1 MLLKQAEQ
9 SVSVSHVP
17 STDDGARTLAGH
29 MGAREAVCAIS
40 ERVGCRSYRQKG
52 NPLQAAP
59 LPSREGNPLAR
70 RLSLPPRH
78 STLPGYSRS
87 GQADP
92 ACASI
97 KNTSTIPPESRIQ
110 RGFSPVDG
118 AVSGGP
124 GLRLHQEDAHVLQLG
139 EQLLGAQ
146 LLPRRAPCRHP

>member
-97 KNTSTIPPESRIQ
+97 KKTLTC
-110 RGFSPVDG
+110 FSWGNSYWELNSFHG
-118 AVSGGP
+118 A
-124 GLRLHQEDAHVLQLG
+124 RHVAIL
-139 EQLLGAQ
+139 EVEASVRPHH
-146 LLPRRAPCRHP
+146 PRD

>member
-1 MLLKQAEQ
+1 MQLAAVHVEPLGQRVELPPQAVEGLEGGGGGPQ
-9 SVSVSHVP
+9 LAGEHLQQCVGESAGGTHVP
-17 STDDGARTLAGH
+17 GTDDGARALAGH

-97 KNTSTIPPESRIQ
+97 KNT
-110 RGFSPVDG
+110 
-118 AVSGGP
+118 
-124 GLRLHQEDAHVLQLG
+124 
-139 EQLLGAQ
+139 
-146 LLPRRAPCRHP
+146 